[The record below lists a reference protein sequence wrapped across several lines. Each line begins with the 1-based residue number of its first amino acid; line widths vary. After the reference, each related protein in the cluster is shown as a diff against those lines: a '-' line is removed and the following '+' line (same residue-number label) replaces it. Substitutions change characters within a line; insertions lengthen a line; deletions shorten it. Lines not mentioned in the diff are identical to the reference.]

1 MGQRSK
7 LTVKKIRKM
16 FPNQPSARYNI
27 IQHQHDI
34 SSMEVHIDKNL
45 VYMYLLEIDKAI
57 RYAID
62 DGCKSL
68 KKKSRLIGFYFSL
81 SYFFWSSSFRAIF
94 LVQEQHQLAVQVAHE
109 VQ

>member
-1 MGQRSK
+1 MNSIDYK
-7 LTVKKIRKM
+7 LVDEFLSNFKNDTIPIRFIEHISLIYKDGSEKQIDGEKIRKM

-68 KKKSRLIGFYFSL
+68 KKK
-81 SYFFWSSSFRAIF
+81 AD
-94 LVQEQHQLAVQVAHE
+94 
-109 VQ
+109 